1 MIDNDT
7 LAKALE
13 GKQMAEKISQA
24 FSLEMQDI
32 IQLMQKNQDPVLLAA
47 LMFKLAQEREQSNK
61 LMDKISEKFDQIMLE
76 LKTRNSGQ
84 ASEIQ
89 GDGRKF
95 TMLPEQDQRIIS
107 IIEQK
112 GQTSALEVQE
122 ALGYSCLNAA
132 SQRLNML
139 FRQNLLKKIQ
149 SGKKV
154 VYFLP

>member
-1 MIDNDT
+1 MIDNDA

-13 GKQMAEKISQA
+13 GKQIAEKISQA

-32 IQLMQKNQDPVLLAA
+32 IQLMQKNADPVLIAA

-61 LMDKISEKFDQIMLE
+61 LLDKISEKFDTIMLE
-76 LKTRNSGQ
+76 LKTRNSEQ
-84 ASEIQ
+84 APETS

-95 TMLPEQDQRIIS
+95 TILPEQDRKILS

-112 GQTSALEVQE
+112 GPTGALEIQN

-139 FRQNLLKKIQ
+139 YKQNLLKKVQ

-154 VYFLP
+154 LYFLP